1 MGGAP
6 FLGVRFATAVGALAP
21 RVVLASVLVRSRPL
35 CCVSP
40 WLSLPPLAREASR
53 ASKERLLI
61 EVVFG
66 LAGLGAGA
74 AVGAGVGL
82 LLSRRSARGVVA
94 LAEKQA
100 ASALVHAQND
110 ADALRRSA
118 ELDAKAAAL
127 AARTEFEEPLRV
139 ERAELVSREKRLQ
152 QKEETVDRRGED
164 LHDRELELSR
174 RDKAAGDREG
184 RADASRAQYDE
195 LVRASRTQLERLAG
209 VSATEARQQLIQSFV
224 DEAKVEAGKA
234 VRLIEEG
241 AREEADRRAK
251 RIIGLAIQRS
261 AGEHVQERAVTVVPL
276 PSDDLKGRII
286 GREGRNIRALEA
298 ATGVDLIIDDT
309 PEAIVLSSFDP
320 VRREI
325 ARVAIE
331 TLVQDGRIHPGRI
344 EEVLEK
350 AREQVAQS
358 IREAGEQAIFELGIH
373 GLHPELVRLVG
384 SLKYR
389 YSFAQNVWRHSIE
402 CGYLCGL
409 MAAELGLNIKQARR
423 AGLLHDIGKA
433 VDHEVEGGH
442 AVLGG
447 ALARKFGESPKVAN
461 AIAAHHEDE
470 KPESVLAHLV
480 AASDALSG
488 ARPGARREMLESYVK
503 RLQDLEH
510 IAMSFPGVEKTYA
523 IQAGREI
530 RVLVEQGAISDDA
543 AVILSREIAK
553 RIETEMTYPGQ
564 IRVTVIRET
573 RAVEY
578 AK

>member
-1 MGGAP
+1 MTDFTNEMTERDTEP
-6 FLGVRFATAVGALAP
+6 ATEPITV
-21 RVVLASVLVRSRPL
+21 
-35 CCVSP
+35 
-40 WLSLPPLAREASR
+40 PLA
-53 ASKERLLI
+53 
-61 EVVFG
+61 
-66 LAGLGAGA
+66 
-74 AVGAGVGL
+74 
-82 LLSRRSARGVVA
+82 
-94 LAEKQA
+94 
-100 ASALVHAQND
+100 D
-110 ADALRRSA
+110 
-118 ELDAKAAAL
+118 
-127 AARTEFEEPLRV
+127 
-139 ERAELVSREKRLQ
+139 
-152 QKEETVDRRGED
+152 
-164 LHDRELELSR
+164 
-174 RDKAAGDREG
+174 
-184 RADASRAQYDE
+184 
-195 LVRASRTQLERLAG
+195 
-209 VSATEARQQLIQSFV
+209 
-224 DEAKVEAGKA
+224 
-234 VRLIEEG
+234 
-241 AREEADRRAK
+241 
-251 RIIGLAIQRS
+251 AIQRY
-261 AGEHVQERAVTVVPL
+261 AGEHVQERAVTVVQL
-276 PSDDLKGRII
+276 PSDDLKGRLI

-325 ARVAIE
+325 ARTAVEA
-331 TLVQDGRIHPGRI
+331 LVSDGRIHPGRI

-350 AREQVAQS
+350 AREQVEQS

-373 GLHPELVRLVG
+373 GMHPELVRLVG

-423 AGLLHDIGKA
+423 AGLLHATGKA

-442 AVLGG
+442 AVIGG

-461 AIAAHHEDE
+461 AIASHHEDE

-510 IAMSFPGVEKTYA
+510 IAQSFPGVEKTYA

-530 RVLVEQGAISDDA
+530 RVLVEQGTVSDDG

-553 RIETEMTYPGQ
+553 KIEQEMTYPGQ
-564 IRVTVIRET
+564 IKVMVVRET
-573 RAVEY
+573 RAIEY

>member
-1 MGGAP
+1 M
-6 FLGVRFATAVGALAP
+6 AVGALAP
-21 RVVLASVLVRSRPL
+21 CVVRVSVLVRSRPL
-35 CCVSP
+35 RCVSP

-100 ASALVHAQND
+100 ASALVHAKND

-251 RIIGLAIQRS
+251 RIIGLAIQRY

-350 AREQVAQS
+350 AREQVAHS

>member
-1 MGGAP
+1 
-6 FLGVRFATAVGALAP
+6 
-21 RVVLASVLVRSRPL
+21 
-35 CCVSP
+35 
-40 WLSLPPLAREASR
+40 
-53 ASKERLLI
+53 LI
-61 EVVFG
+61 EIFYV
-66 LAGLGAGA
+66 LGGV
-74 AVGAGVGL
+74 AVGAGMGVWA
-82 LLSRRSARGVVA
+82 SRRVGRGVVA
-94 LAEKQA
+94 LASKQA
-100 ASALVHAQND
+100 AQLVELAKAEGD
-110 ADALRRSA
+110 AIRRAA
-118 ELDAKAAAL
+118 ELDAKEAAL
-127 AARTEFEEPLRV
+127 RAKEELEAPLRHERTELG
-139 ERAELVSREKRLQ
+139 AREKRLQ
-152 QKEETVDRRGED
+152 QKEESLDRRGED
-164 LHDRELELSR
+164 LHARELELSR
-174 RDKAAGDREG
+174 RDKAAAEREKHG
-184 RADASRAQYDE
+184 AELRVRYEGLIAESRAK
-195 LVRASRTQLERLAG
+195 LEKLAG
-209 VSATEARQQLIQSFV
+209 VSAEEARLRLVQTFA
-224 DEAKVEAGKA
+224 DEAKVEAGKR
-234 VRLIEEG
+234 VKLIEDE
-241 AREEADRRAK
+241 ARDEADRRAK
-251 RIIGLAIQRS
+251 RIIGLAIQRY

-309 PEAIVLSSFDP
+309 PEAIILSSFDP

-325 ARVAIE
+325 ARVTIE
-331 TLVQDGRIHPGRI
+331 TLVHDGRIHPGRI
-344 EEVLEK
+344 EEVLGQAK
-350 AREQVAQS
+350 EQVEQS
-358 IREAGEQAIFELGIH
+358 IREAGEQAAFELGIP
-373 GLHPELVRLVG
+373 GMHPELTRLVG

-442 AVLGG
+442 AVIGG

-488 ARPGARREMLESYVK
+488 ARPGARREVLESYVK
-503 RLQDLEH
+503 RLQDLEQ
-510 IAMSFPGVEKTYA
+510 IASSFPGVEKTYA

-530 RVLVEQGAISDDA
+530 RVLVERGAVSDDA

-553 RIETEMTYPGQ
+553 KIEQEMTYPGQ
-564 IRVTVIRET
+564 IKVTVIRET

>member
-1 MGGAP
+1 MIEILVGVIA
-6 FLGVRFATAVGALAP
+6 LGFGTGLG
-21 RVVLASVLVRSRPL
+21 L
-35 CCVSP
+35 
-40 WLSLPPLAREASR
+40 WLSRRTAHSVVTLAASQSKEQVERAQRDAEALREASKRDAESLREASR
-53 ASKERLLI
+53 RDAETLRETSKRDSEALR
-61 EVVFG
+61 E
-66 LAGLGAGA
+66 AGQREANALRDA
-74 AVGAGVGL
+74 AN
-82 LLSRRSARGVVA
+82 R
-94 LAEKQA
+94 E
-100 ASALVHAQND
+100 
-110 ADALRRSA
+110 ADAARRVA
-118 ELDAKAAAL
+118 EVDAKEAAL
-127 AARTEFEEPLRV
+127 RAKVELEEPVRQ
-139 ERAELVSREKRLQ
+139 ERAELQNRERRLQ
-152 QKEETVDRRGED
+152 QKEENVDHRADD
-164 LHDRELELSR
+164 LHSRELELTR
-174 RDKAAGDREG
+174 RDKLIDDREG
-184 RADASRAQYDE
+184 RAEELRQKVEAQVKE
-195 LVRASRTQLERLAG
+195 TRVQLERIAG
-209 VSATEARQQLIQSFV
+209 LSADEARRQLVESFAQ
-224 DEAKVEAGKA
+224 EARTEAGKL
-234 VRLIEEG
+234 VKTIEDE

-251 RIIGLAIQRS
+251 RIIGLAIQRY
-261 AGEHVQERAVTVVPL
+261 AGEHVQERAVTVVQL
-276 PSDDLKGRII
+276 PSDDLKGRLI

-309 PEAIVLSSFDP
+309 PEAIILSSFDP

-325 ARVAIE
+325 ARVAVE

-344 EEVLEK
+344 EEVLDK
-350 AREQVAQS
+350 AREQVEQS
-358 IREAGEQAIFELGIH
+358 IREAGEQAVFELGIH
-373 GLHPELVRLVG
+373 GMHPELVRLVG

-442 AVLGG
+442 AVIGG
-447 ALARKFGESPKVAN
+447 ALARKFGESPKIAN

-480 AASDALSG
+480 AAADALSG

-503 RLQDLEH
+503 RLQDLEQ
-510 IAMSFPGVEKTYA
+510 IAQSFPGVEKTYA

-530 RVLVEQGAISDDA
+530 RVMVEQGEVSDEG

-553 RIETEMTYPGQ
+553 KIEQELTYPGQ
-564 IRVTVIRET
+564 IKVMVVRET